1 MTLLAGIRKVLAKNR
16 IVKPIWNTEVNYGLV
31 GGGVGARPI
40 STERQVGNVI
50 RTFVLNAS
58 NKVSRVYWY
67 SWDLLAM
74 SNTPMVL
81 TDRITL
87 TPAGQA
93 FNTSRSWLLGAR
105 PAGCTRAKT
114 NTWTCTFTTA
124 STTRRVVWNPSQS
137 VDREG
142 AAAHQLGHVL
152 EQRTAHRARRQQDP
166 GRRDPGDD
174 QLSAL
179 TARPAALST
188 LPG

>member
-1 MTLLAGIRKVLAKNR
+1 M
-16 IVKPIWNTEVNYGLV
+16 
-31 GGGVGARPI
+31 
-40 STERQVGNVI
+40 I
-50 RTFVLNAS
+50 RTFVLNAPTS
-58 NKVSRVYWY
+58 VSRVYWY
-67 SWDLLAM
+67 SWDLLGM

-93 FNTSRSWLLGAR
+93 FSTSRSWLLGAR
-105 PAGCTRAKT
+105 PAGCSRAK
-114 NTWTCTFTTA
+114 NEHLDLHVHHRHQ
-124 STTRRVVWNPSQS
+124 TRRVVWNPSRS
-137 VDREG
+137 VVGEG

-152 EQRTAHRARRQQDP
+152 EQRSTHRARRQQGP

-179 TARPAALST
+179 TSPPPGRPASTLLAT